1 MTLMKD
7 ALYDATYKV
16 YETPIKRLNTSLKM
30 VRVSPVNL
38 HGVTQQSRA
47 TSAKQKLD
55 KVVDTYKSTIAEACH
70 VSKDVL
76 YKSDSVFDDFHCASD
91 GQWKAA
97 ELEQL
102 HDAIREKLKT
112 ALYSENIQILTLIPD
127 KWSQEYASKQ
137 FDVSKYLIKDE
148 TARELK
154 KVGGI
159 LAKSAP
165 KNGKTLSQETLN
177 LVQSFY
183 EDDQYSRQMP
193 ERKDYVSID

>member
-1 MTLMKD
+1 M
-7 ALYDATYKV
+7 
-16 YETPIKRLNTSLKM
+16 
-30 VRVSPVNL
+30 
-38 HGVTQQSRA
+38 
-47 TSAKQKLD
+47 
-55 KVVDTYKSTIAEACH
+55 
-70 VSKDVL
+70 
-76 YKSDSVFDDFHCASD
+76 
-91 GQWKAA
+91 
-97 ELEQL
+97 
-102 HDAIREKLKT
+102 KT
-112 ALYSENIQILTLIPD
+112 ASYSEKIPILTRIPD

-137 FDVSKYLIKDE
+137 FDVSEYLIKDE